1 MHVTMHIQP
10 QMKGKIATE
19 ESGHQTNSDSTTPIL
34 ANLSENMSKSHLQLL
49 HKIRQFFQ
57 RKIQK

>member
-19 ESGHQTNSDSTTPIL
+19 ESGHQTNSDSTVRVINIKHIFVMIL
-34 ANLSENMSKSHLQLL
+34 LMWQLSKQGCYC
-49 HKIRQFFQ
+49 
-57 RKIQK
+57 